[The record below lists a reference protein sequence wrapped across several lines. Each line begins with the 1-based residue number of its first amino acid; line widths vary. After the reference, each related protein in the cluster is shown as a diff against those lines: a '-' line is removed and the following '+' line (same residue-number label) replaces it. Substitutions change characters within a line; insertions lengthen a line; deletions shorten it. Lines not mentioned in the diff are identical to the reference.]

1 MTSKITK
8 QTLKKSTRKRRE
20 VRREEIVQAAIDVF
34 YNYGFHKASLR
45 NISDKLGLTKAAI
58 FYHFPNKEE
67 LLFTIVDQATR
78 ELLFVLKSSLTNDK
92 DPLENLRNL
101 IINQIHYM
109 KDNMKQVKIMVEDK
123 RFLSGQLLG
132 IIKEQERTMFYLF
145 KSHIEKLQDM
155 GKLKKFDVNTVTF
168 GIFGMINWFEKWY
181 KPNKKLSL
189 RHIADQ
195 IVDILLNGLLSQEP
209 RIKS

>member
-168 GIFGMINWFEKWY
+168 GIFGMINWLEKWY